1 MRIDLNGFKV
11 SYQLSGPEGAPVVCL
26 SHSLASS
33 RVMWDPQTA
42 ALHQNFRLLRYDTRG
57 HGGTDA
63 PSGAYDLD
71 QLGDDAVAMLD
82 ALGID
87 LVHWVG
93 LSMGG
98 MIGQNLALRYPERL
112 ASVMLCDTL
121 GVVPEEAQPVWEE
134 RIQVAV
140 RDGMAP
146 LCESTLARWFTPA
159 YLHLSPPA
167 VETIRSQL
175 MDTPVSGYVGCCE
188 AIRRLDYLDRLHEIS
203 LPVCVVVGEEDPAT
217 PPSASEAIHQR
228 IAGSSLVVIDN
239 AAHLSNVEQP
249 ELFNAAMLGFLEAR

>member
-1 MRIDLNGFKV
+1 MRIDLNGFHV

-33 RVMWDPQTA
+33 SVMWDPQIA
-42 ALHQNFRLLRYDTRG
+42 VLSQNFRLLRYDTRG
-57 HGGTDA
+57 HGGSDA
-63 PSGAYDLD
+63 PRGPYGLD
-71 QLGDDAVAMLD
+71 QLGDDVVAMLD

-87 LVHWVG
+87 RVHWVG

-98 MIGQNLALRYPERL
+98 MIGQNLALRYPQRL
-112 ASVMLCDTL
+112 ASMMLCDTL
-121 GVVPEEAQPVWEE
+121 SVVSEEAQPIWEE
-134 RIQVAV
+134 RIQIAV

-146 LCESTLARWFTPA
+146 LCEPTLARWFTPA
-159 YLHLSPPA
+159 YLQSGPPA

-175 MDTPVSGYVGCCE
+175 METPVNGYVGCCE
-188 AIRRLDYLDRLHEIS
+188 AIRRLDYLRRLHEIS
-203 LPVCVVVGEEDPAT
+203 LPVGVVVGAEDPAA
-217 PPSASEAIHQR
+217 PPSASQAIHQR

-249 ELFNAAMLGFLEAR
+249 EAFNAAMLGFLEAR